1 MPTVLLMAGWRLY
14 FWSNENNEP
23 IHIHAEKGE
32 KECKFWLD
40 VDSFEIKIAYEYG
53 LTPQARREI
62 KKIIYLHFDYI
73 VSEWNKFF
81 NT

>member
-73 VSEWNKFF
+73 VSEWNKYF
-81 NT
+81 